1 MKKKLFFMM
10 IALISCFSMTV
21 HAQKGRIINGN
32 VSDDVAPLIG
42 VGVMIQGTNTGVV
55 TDHDG
60 NYTIQNVKPTDVLVF
75 SYMGYATEEIEVG
88 KSAIINVVMK
98 ADARTIDDAV
108 VVAVG
113 YGDVRRRDLTG
124 SIGKANVSDIVKI
137 PVTNVEAALNGRV
150 AGVQVT
156 SQDGGPG
163 DNFNIVIRG
172 AGSLTGS
179 TAPLYVVDGFPQET
193 STMSALNPNDIES
206 IDILKD
212 ASATA
217 IYGARGANGV
227 VIITTKKGASGK
239 PTVTYNGNVTFST
252 VKNVPEMMNAYEFVA
267 LQEELYD
274 EEKFAEQY
282 LAWEYKSLED
292 YLNAPSYDW
301 QQYIFRSPVS
311 HNHHVSL
318 NGSNGGTKYAL
329 SLSYSDQQGVIINS
343 GVKRYQGRVNLQ
355 QQEGLFP

>member
-21 HAQKGRIINGN
+21 HAQKGRIISGN

-55 TDHDG
+55 TDNDG

-75 SYMGYATEEIEVG
+75 SYIGYATEEIEVG
-88 KSAIINVVMK
+88 KSATINVVMK

-206 IDILKD
+206 IDNQRGLSK
-212 ASATA
+212 ATDQRHRNRPVQHT
-217 IYGARGANGV
+217 YGR
-227 VIITTKKGASGK
+227 
-239 PTVTYNGNVTFST
+239 
-252 VKNVPEMMNAYEFVA
+252 KNR
-267 LQEELYD
+267 
-274 EEKFAEQY
+274 QY
-282 LAWEYKSLED
+282 
-292 YLNAPSYDW
+292 
-301 QQYIFRSPVS
+301 S
-311 HNHHVSL
+311 HN
-318 NGSNGGTKYAL
+318 GGLSRESTLSAL
-329 SLSYSDQQGVIINS
+329 ALALAGLWDKTFGWPFRII
-343 GVKRYQGRVNLQ
+343 
-355 QQEGLFP
+355 